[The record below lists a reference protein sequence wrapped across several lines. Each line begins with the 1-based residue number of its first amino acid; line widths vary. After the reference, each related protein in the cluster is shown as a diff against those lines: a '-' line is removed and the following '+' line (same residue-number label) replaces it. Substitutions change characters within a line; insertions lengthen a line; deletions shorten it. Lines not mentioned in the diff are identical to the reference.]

1 MRKMTIE
8 GNTTP
13 IDRRL
18 VEIGMSRATLAR
30 LSGVPIRTLE
40 NWSNRAIK
48 SPNVY
53 QFYQVAKILGCSMED
68 LLEPELTGD
77 GQGTQDSVEL
87 PGQCLNFFEWLR
99 AETKTADTQS
109 QDCKKAIRN
118 ARWEDGDMLQRTT
131 ATIQA
136 DSVLECLKKVGEA
149 YKAYRAAGRG

>member
-1 MRKMTIE
+1 MRKATIE
-8 GNTTP
+8 GNMTP
-13 IDRRL
+13 IDRKL
-18 VEIGMSRATLAR
+18 VESGMTRATLAR
-30 LSGVPIRTLE
+30 ESGVPLRTLE
-40 NWSNRAIK
+40 NWAKRTIK

-53 QFYQVAKILGCSMED
+53 QFYRVAKVLGCSMED
-68 LLEPELTGD
+68 LLEPELTGE
-77 GQGTQDSVEL
+77 GQGTQENVEL

-99 AETKTADTQS
+99 AETKTADKQS
-109 QDCKKAIRN
+109 QDCKKAVRN

>member
-53 QFYQVAKILGCSMED
+53 QFYRVAKVLGCSMED
-68 LLEPELTGD
+68 LLEPELTGE
-77 GQGTQDSVEL
+77 GPGTQESVEL

-99 AETKTADTQS
+99 AETKTADKQS
-109 QDCKKAIRN
+109 QDCKKAVRN

>member
-1 MRKMTIE
+1 MRKKTIE
-8 GNTTP
+8 GNMTP

-18 VEIGMSRATLAR
+18 VDMGMTRATLSK
-30 LSGVPIRTLE
+30 LSGVPVRTLE
-40 NWSNRAIK
+40 NWSSRTRK

-53 QFYQVAKILGCSMED
+53 QFYRVAKVLGCSMED
-68 LLEPELTGD
+68 LLEPELTGE
-77 GQGTQDSVEL
+77 GQGTQENVEL

-99 AETKTADTQS
+99 AETKTADKQS
-109 QDCKKAIRN
+109 QDCKKAVRN